1 MSLMRNI
8 FSRMLNNLPSLPQI
22 QAVRYRYHADKLA
35 KGRLLRRYG
44 YKDPIIQGGLLPRYD
59 CGRKLPMPEY
69 RPKNPYALKRAVM
82 GQNDYIDILG
92 NDRLH
97 PTKVLYS
104 VPAWLRG
111 ASGNEYQLL
120 LRKRKILSQSLYPLV
135 RPTKWRDLE
144 KRIKYLYYFL
154 NKKTKTG
161 YSKDK

>member
-1 MSLMRNI
+1 
-8 FSRMLNNLPSLPQI
+8 MLLKNVVTRLWNTLPAVPQI
-22 QAVRYRYHADKLA
+22 QTVRFRYHADKLA
-35 KGRLLRRYG
+35 KGPLVRRRG
-44 YKDPIIQGGLLPRYD
+44 YWDPIIQEGLLPRLD

-97 PTKVLYS
+97 PTKVLYNLPS
-104 VPAWLRG
+104 WLRG

-120 LRKRKILSQSLYPLV
+120 LRKRKILSQTLYPAV
-135 RPTKWRDLE
+135 RPTKWNDLK
-144 KRIKYLYYFL
+144 KRIHYLNFFL

-161 YSKDK
+161 FVNK